1 VILRASAPLDPLPGQ
16 TLEEAK
22 FINMSL
28 TTLGKC
34 INSLVDQSQQGH
46 IPYRESKLT
55 RLLKDSFGGSART
68 SLVVCVGP
76 SVNYH
81 SETTNTIKFG
91 QRAIKIENSLRRR
104 ELVDYKALCRM
115 QVRASSLRLFLF
127 GRELGLGSH
136 GSAPS

>member
-1 VILRASAPLDPLPGQ
+1 MCQ

-22 FINMSL
+22 FINLSL

-68 SLVVCVGP
+68 SLIVCVGP

-81 SETTNTIKFG
+81 SETTNTVKFG
-91 QRAIKIENSLRRR
+91 QRAIKVTTFWI
-104 ELVDYKALCRM
+104 
-115 QVRASSLRLFLF
+115 
-127 GRELGLGSH
+127 
-136 GSAPS
+136 